1 MKIALVVPGGVDR
14 SGEERVIPVLLA
26 LITRLARHHEVHV
39 FALHQEERPG
49 QWDLLGARV
58 HNIGARRTRWRA
70 IRAILREHR
79 AGPFHLV
86 HAIWSASPGL
96 VAVSAAR
103 VLRIASA
110 VHVAGGELI
119 ALPDIRYGGQLTRKG
134 RIREA
139 LVLRAANIVTSAS
152 DPIVESIAR
161 LGIRAR
167 RVPLGVDL
175 DAWPPREPRQ
185 RSPGEPARLIH
196 VGTLN
201 RIKDQPTLLR
211 ALAELNGQG
220 VPFHVDLVGEDT
232 LGGEMQGLSQR
243 LGLSERVTFHG
254 WLPQRRLLPL
264 LRQAHVMLLSSRHE
278 TGPLVAL
285 EAAVQGLP
293 TVGTAVGHIA
303 EWAPEAAIAVPLRD
317 WKGLAQATAGLLLD
331 EPRRLRIAREAYRRA
346 TAEDADYTARAF
358 ESIYGELTA

>member
-14 SGEERVIPVLLA
+14 SGEQRVIPVLLA
-26 LITRLARHHEVHV
+26 LITRLTRRHEVHV
-39 FALHQEERPG
+39 FALYQEEHPG

-70 IRAILREHR
+70 IRAIMREHR
-79 AGPFHLV
+79 SGPFQLV
-86 HAIWSASPGL
+86 QAIWSASPGL

-103 VLRIASA
+103 VLRIAST

-139 LVLRAANIVTSAS
+139 LVLRSANIVTSAS
-152 DPIVESIAR
+152 GPIVESILR

-175 DAWPPREPRQ
+175 DAWPPREPRR
-185 RSPGEPARLIH
+185 RSLNDPARLIH
-196 VGTLN
+196 VASLN

-211 ALAELNGQG
+211 ALAELNRQG
-220 VPFHVDLVGEDT
+220 VPFHLDIVGEDT
-232 LGGEMQGLSQR
+232 LAGEIQALSQR
-243 LGLSERVTFHG
+243 LGLSERVIFHG
-254 WLPQRRLLPL
+254 WLPQRQVLPL
-264 LRQAHVMLLSSRHE
+264 VRDSHLMLVSSRHE

-303 EWAPEAAIAVPLRD
+303 EWSPEAAVAVPVRD
-317 WKGLAQATAGLLLD
+317 WKGLAQAIAGLLRD
-331 EPRRLRIAREAYRRA
+331 EEQRLRIAREAYRRA
-346 TAEDADYTARAF
+346 TTEDADYTARTF